1 MVATFRTILLAD
13 DDADDA
19 EMFALVLAEVDPGV
33 VLRHVIN
40 GEEVFEAIKEKPG
53 FTPDVIFLDLNMP
66 RMNGWQ
72 CLEKLKADAV
82 TKDIPVVIYTT
93 SSHTRD
99 KQVAFAHGATA
110 FITKPSDYKALR
122 ALLLSVIADTH
133 PFVRH
138 GG

>member
-1 MVATFRTILLAD
+1 MVTTFKTILLAD

-33 VLRHVIN
+33 VLHHVTN
-40 GEEVFEAIKEKPG
+40 GEEVFDLLKGHSAPS
-53 FTPDVIFLDLNMP
+53 PDVIFLDLNMP

-72 CLEKLKADAV
+72 CLERLKADPV
-82 TKDIPVVIYTT
+82 TKHIPVFIYTT

-99 KQVAFAHGATA
+99 KQTASAHGATA

-122 ALLLSVIADTH
+122 ALLASVIADTYQ
-133 PFVRH
+133 FVRH
-138 GG
+138 S

>member
-1 MVATFRTILLAD
+1 MVATFKTILLAD

-33 VLRHVIN
+33 VVHHVIN
-40 GEEVFEAIKEKPG
+40 GEEVFDLIKEQPRLN
-53 FTPDVIFLDLNMP
+53 PDVIFLDLNMP

-72 CLEKLKADAV
+72 CLEKLKADP
-82 TKDIPVVIYTT
+82 TTRDIPVIIYTT

-99 KQVAFAHGATA
+99 KQMAIAHGATA

-122 ALLLSVIADTH
+122 ALLASMISDTYQFAKH
-133 PFVRH
+133 
-138 GG
+138 